1 MDDPAEM
8 RRARARMVD
17 LQLRGRDI
25 TDRRVLE
32 VMGRVPRHLFLP
44 ADSAPLA
51 YSDMPL
57 PIGQR
62 QTISQPY
69 IVALMTQCL
78 ELEGGEA
85 VLEVGTGSGYQAA
98 VLAGVARQVY
108 SLERLPEL
116 AERARAILMRLG
128 LTNVEVHVGDG
139 AGGAA
144 GDAP

>member
-8 RRARARMVD
+8 RRARARMVA

-32 VMGRVPRHLFLP
+32 VMGRIPRHLFLP
-44 ADSAPLA
+44 ADSAHLA

-78 ELEGGEA
+78 ELEGGET
-85 VLEVGTGSGYQAA
+85 VLAVGTGSRYQAA
-98 VLAGVARQVY
+98 VLAGGARQGY
-108 SLERLPEL
+108 PLGRLPEL
-116 AERARAILMRLG
+116 
-128 LTNVEVHVGDG
+128 
-139 AGGAA
+139 
-144 GDAP
+144 